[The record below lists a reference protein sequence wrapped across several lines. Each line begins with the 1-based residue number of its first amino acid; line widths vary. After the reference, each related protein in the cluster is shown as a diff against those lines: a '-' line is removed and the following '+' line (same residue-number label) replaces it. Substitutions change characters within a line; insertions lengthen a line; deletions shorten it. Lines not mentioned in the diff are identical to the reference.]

1 MRSDARIVLE
11 TMAEYWNDP
20 KFLSDEYPEPQY
32 NDDQVALVRAGRLAE
47 REVTKA
53 LLETIRG
60 DLAGPATTI
69 SFLAAEDSEGDCVR
83 WSDVERIFDARIAE
97 LEGEDGK

>member
-1 MRSDARIVLE
+1 MRSDEEVANEIINARDGRDHP
-11 TMAEYWNDP
+11 AG
-20 KFLSDEYPEPQY
+20 F
-32 NDDQVALVRAGRLAE
+32 VRAGRLAE

>member
-1 MRSDARIVLE
+1 MK
-11 TMAEYWNDP
+11 T
-20 KFLSDEYPEPQY
+20 DEQLTREFFMEKYKHPWIG
-32 NDDQVALVRAGRLAE
+32 AVRAGRLAE

-97 LEGEDGK
+97 LEDKP